1 METSSTRSL
10 VKSPLAFARM
20 ALAVGRQGLENYSCA
35 KSPHVFT
42 QPQLFA
48 MLAFKHFLN
57 VDYRGVVKYL
67 NDWPNVVTALG
78 LKRLPNFSTLKYAQ
92 DRFTGKGASQ
102 RCLALLSASLDAAN

>member
-1 METSSTRSL
+1 METSFTRAL
-10 VKSPLAFARM
+10 AKSPLAFARM
-20 ALAVGRQGLENYSCA
+20 ALAVGRQGLANYSCA

-57 VDYRGVVKYL
+57 VDYRGVIEYL
-67 NDWPNVVTALG
+67 NDWPNVVKALE

-92 DRFTGKGASQ
+92 DRLAEKGASQ
-102 RCLALLSASLDAAN
+102 RCLALLSASLETAN